1 MCGLFLLIYLLY
13 FLLLYFGGYVLYV
26 GWLFFVKKYV
36 GLNLKINWS
45 VVEIVFIK
53 YNNRNIKI

>member
-53 YNNRNIKI
+53 YNNRYIKI

>member
-53 YNNRNIKI
+53 YNNRNKKI